1 MCRCGMVYCDPEELK
16 WLPYVETWLA
26 TTMAKL
32 PEPVKEQLLDLFRRY
47 VENGLKFVVKKCSQP
62 IVQVCDSK

>member
-1 MCRCGMVYCDPEELK
+1 MVYCDPEELK